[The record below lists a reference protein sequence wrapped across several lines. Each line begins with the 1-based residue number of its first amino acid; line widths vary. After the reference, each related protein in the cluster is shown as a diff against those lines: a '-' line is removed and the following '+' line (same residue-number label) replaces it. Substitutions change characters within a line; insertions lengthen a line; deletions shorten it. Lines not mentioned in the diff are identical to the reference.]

1 MSDTSSKQANEQEVQ
16 DAVALAR
23 QHHKSGR
30 FPQAEALYRQVL
42 NHHPDHAQALNF
54 LGALLSDRGRSDEA
68 LVVLRRATEV
78 DPTQARYHFNLGV
91 VLAKLGWLADAETE
105 YRQALAIVPQ
115 YPQAWNN
122 LGTVLV
128 KLGRADEAIGI
139 FGNALALR
147 SRYIQAQSN
156 LGNALKDAGRLEE
169 SIAAHQQVLAWDP
182 ELADAWYN
190 LAISLRAA
198 GKLEEAISAYQR
210 AIERRP
216 NFASA
221 YNNLGD
227 VLSAT
232 GKIDEAIAA
241 QRKATEIKPD
251 YAEAQYNV
259 GTLLQAKGELDQA
272 IAAYRKALELRP
284 GYASAC
290 NNLATVLSNLG
301 HLDEAIQLYDQALV
315 AKPSHAAAHSNRIYA
330 MLFHPAYDEA
340 AIAAELA
347 RFDKQHAEPL
357 RKSILPHSND
367 RSAGRRLRVGY
378 VSPDFRDHVLGRNI
392 LPLLREHDHD
402 AFEVFCYSNVQQPDY
417 FTQQCRACASGWRD
431 ITGIDDDAA
440 ASLIRQDGIDI
451 LVDLTLHTARNRL
464 LIFARKPAPVQ
475 ATFGGYP
482 GSTGLATIGYRLS
495 DGYLE
500 MRDGGESAGGGDA
513 QPGDPYVEKPICL
526 QSFWCYDPQAM
537 ETAAGPRVNPL
548 PASTA
553 GHVTFGCMNGFRKI
567 NSRTIDLWA
576 PVLAAMPD
584 SRLVLMSTPYADRQS
599 VLDRLGKA
607 GIGAER
613 VEFFDLLP
621 RGEYL
626 RSYQRI
632 DIALDALPYNG
643 HTTSLDALWMGVPVV
658 ARAGQTIVG
667 RGSLSQ
673 LNNLGLPELVARSD
687 EEFARTAIELAS
699 DLPRLA
705 ALRASLRQRM
715 LDSVLTDARHFAQ
728 GIEAAYRMMWQ
739 EFCASSQG

>member
-1 MSDTSSKQANEQEVQ
+1 
-16 DAVALAR
+16 
-23 QHHKSGR
+23 
-30 FPQAEALYRQVL
+30 
-42 NHHPDHAQALNF
+42 
-54 LGALLSDRGRSDEA
+54 
-68 LVVLRRATEV
+68 LR
-78 DPTQARYHFNLGV
+78 
-91 VLAKLGWLADAETE
+91 
-105 YRQALAIVPQ
+105 I
-115 YPQAWNN
+115 
-122 LGTVLV
+122 
-128 KLGRADEAIGI
+128 
-139 FGNALALR
+139 
-147 SRYIQAQSN
+147 
-156 LGNALKDAGRLEE
+156 
-169 SIAAHQQVLAWDP
+169 
-182 ELADAWYN
+182 
-190 LAISLRAA
+190 
-198 GKLEEAISAYQR
+198 
-210 AIERRP
+210 
-216 NFASA
+216 
-221 YNNLGD
+221 
-227 VLSAT
+227 
-232 GKIDEAIAA
+232 
-241 QRKATEIKPD
+241 
-251 YAEAQYNV
+251 
-259 GTLLQAKGELDQA
+259 
-272 IAAYRKALELRP
+272 
-284 GYASAC
+284 
-290 NNLATVLSNLG
+290 
-301 HLDEAIQLYDQALV
+301 
-315 AKPSHAAAHSNRIYA
+315 
-330 MLFHPAYDEA
+330 
-340 AIAAELA
+340 
-347 RFDKQHAEPL
+347 
-357 RKSILPHSND
+357 
-367 RSAGRRLRVGY
+367 GY
-378 VSPDFRDHVLGRNI
+378 VSPDFRGHAVGRFL
-392 LPLLREHDHD
+392 LPLLANHDHGQV
-402 AFEVFCYSNVQQPDY
+402 EVHCYAAMRVPDEW
-417 FTQQCRACASGWRD
+417 TSRLRACADVWHDISALTDEQAAEMIRRD
-431 ITGIDDDAA
+431 K
-440 ASLIRQDGIDI
+440 IDI
-451 LVDLTLHTARNRL
+451 LVDLTMHMSGNRL

-500 MRDGGESAGGGDA
+500 MRDGGSENGSGGDA
-513 QPGDPYVEKPICL
+513 QPADPYVEKAICL

-658 ARAGQTIVG
+658 ARVGQTIVG

-715 LDSVLTDARHFAQ
+715 LDSVLTDAHHFAQ

-739 EFCASSQG
+739 EFCAGGQG